1 MVSCAEK
8 SNQKRTDIF
17 HEYFQNPSLC
27 FMETIETKILIIL
40 RHSYLFEMKT
50 NFSWRAVG
58 RFARGSTKQA
68 SDEVPHGPWV
78 RHPSAC
84 PEIRPLLSPS
94 RNLAVFQHLEHS
106 SAFVVHF
113 SLYLLASFCP
123 HHLVSGNLTLIIK
136 PRLNGDPVRIICIL
150 TAFPRTGRPVD
161 DRSTGR
167 PDLDDLC
174 WLSSTSS
181 TSS

>member
-1 MVSCAEK
+1 M
-8 SNQKRTDIF
+8 
-17 HEYFQNPSLC
+17 
-27 FMETIETKILIIL
+27 
-40 RHSYLFEMKT
+40 FEMKT
-50 NFSWRAVG
+50 NFRWRAVG
-58 RFARGSTKQA
+58 RFVRGFTKQA
-68 SDEVPHGPWV
+68 SNEVPHVPWV
-78 RHPSAC
+78 RHPSAR
-84 PEIRPLLSPS
+84 PEIRPSLLP
-94 RNLAVFQHLEHS
+94 RRDLTVFQHLEYS
-106 SAFVVHF
+106 SAFVVYLW
-113 SLYLLASFCP
+113 LYLLTSFCP
-123 HHLVSGNLTLIIK
+123 YQLVSGNLTLIIK